1 MSGLMSEQHDA
12 PRPQFM
18 DSDHHDSESG
28 EGTTVIGF
36 LRAVNV
42 GGTGKL
48 PMAQLRHVASLH
60 GWTNPRTY
68 LASGNLMGEVQISDS
83 GPAAVEA
90 ELESAIAQAL
100 GMDTAVMVRTRRQ
113 LVDVV
118 QRVPFQAPAGQ
129 CHVGFFKTVPPPD
142 QAPETE
148 ERVAQLRK
156 LVAPDE
162 FVLSGG
168 EVFVRYEA
176 GQARTK
182 LTAVALARVGGS
194 PLTVRGIRT
203 VAGILERC

>member
-12 PRPQFM
+12 PGAQFK
-18 DSDHHDSESG
+18 DSDQNDSESG
-28 EGTTVIGF
+28 EGTTLIGF

-48 PMAQLRHVASLH
+48 PMAQLRHVAGRH
-60 GWTNPRTY
+60 GWANPRTY
-68 LASGNLMGEVQISDS
+68 LASGNLMGEVQIADS

-90 ELESAIAQAL
+90 ELERAIAQAL
-100 GMDTAVMVRTRRQ
+100 GLDIAVMIRTRRQ

-118 QRVPFQAPAGQ
+118 QRVPFQAPVGQ

-148 ERVAQLRK
+148 ERVAQLRE

-182 LTAVALARVGGS
+182 LTATALARIGGS